1 MLRRLV
7 IIYLLLMGLVLLALE
22 IPLGLVL
29 VNRDTQR
36 VAADRL
42 ADAARFASIA
52 TPAVRTG
59 EATAMKEVRDE
70 FVRYRELYDIAV
82 FVLNR
87 ERKVVTS
94 SSANVLEESSASG
107 LDKEALLA
115 VKDALTGRQISS
127 YGTVWP
133 WNAMSLVTAVPVND
147 GGEVLGAVVTVSP
160 TSRLRDRVRDT
171 WLVLGGIGLLA
182 VAACVV
188 TAFWLARWVIKPVTE
203 LGATTHRIAAG
214 HHNARVPQR
223 TGPPELRR
231 LAVSFNEMADVV
243 TDALERQRSFVAHA
257 SHQLRNPLTAL
268 RLRVEELGHELTSD
282 EARTEH
288 EIALAETDRFAHV
301 LEGLLALARAE
312 RGKHQ
317 LDTVDAVA
325 VAESR
330 VVAWRPLADRRTIA
344 LSLRPVTGPL
354 PVNAVSTALDQALDT
369 LIDNALKFTPDAGR
383 VVLSVAAEDGGV
395 SVHVVDSGPGL
406 SEEQRRR
413 ATEPFWRAPDAQNI
427 DGSGLGLPI
436 AVVLIEVSGGH
447 IDLLSAPEGG
457 LDARVWLPA
466 PPQPAPSDTAGEE
479 PESGEPTGSTVEA
492 EAAAEAGPAPVKATT
507 S

>member
-1 MLRRLV
+1 VLRRLV
-7 IIYLLLMGLVLLALE
+7 VIYLLLMGLVLLALE

-29 VNRDTQR
+29 VNRDTQQ
-36 VAADRL
+36 VATDRL
-42 ADAARFASIA
+42 ADATRFASIA
-52 TPAVRTG
+52 GPALRTD
-59 EATAMKEVRDE
+59 EATAVKEVEDE
-70 FVRYRELYDIAV
+70 FVRYQELYDIRVA
-82 FVLNR
+82 VLNR
-87 ERKVVTS
+87 ERTVVTS
-94 SSANVLEESSASG
+94 SSPST
-107 LDKEALLA
+107 LDDEALSA
-115 VKDALTGRQISS
+115 VHEALTGRPISS
-127 YGTVWP
+127 YETVWP
-133 WNAMSLVTAVPVND
+133 WHGKPLVTAVPVTN

-160 TSRLRDRVRDT
+160 TGRLRERVRAI
-171 WLVLGGIGLLA
+171 WLALGGIGLFA

-188 TAFWLARWVIKPVTE
+188 TAFGLARWVIKPVTE
-203 LGATTHRIAAG
+203 LGTTTHRIAAG
-214 HHNARVPQR
+214 HHTARVPHR

-231 LAVSFNEMADVV
+231 LAVSFNEMADIV

-268 RLRVEELGHELTSD
+268 RLRVEELGHELTTD

-325 VAESR
+325 VARSR
-330 VVAWRPLADRRTIA
+330 VVAWRPLADRRGIA
-344 LSLRPVTGPL
+344 LSLRPATGPL

-369 LIDNALKFTPDAGR
+369 LIDNALKFTPETGR
-383 VVLSVAAEDGGV
+383 VVLSVAAEDGGA
-395 SVHVVDSGPGL
+395 SVHVVDTGPGL

-436 AVVLIEVSGGH
+436 AVVLIEVSGGR

-466 PPQPAPSDTAGEE
+466 PPQPTPPDTSTADTDAHAPPVDAGVDT
-479 PESGEPTGSTVEA
+479 
-492 EAAAEAGPAPVKATT
+492 PVKVTT